1 MFTHSTHFQFSSL
14 SPTVANFLEIIL
26 SFLTFLSLP
35 TTHKILVFTLKRKM
49 TRLRFSLH
57 YKINGRH
64 FFSCALTI
72 YRPTSIYHTLFSIEQ
87 RTKHNKNEASCC
99 IIYLL
104 FTRAS
109 WAADRVWLSWPADEL
124 NLRRGKERRKKQ
136 TVVYFCLPLFKRLA
150 LNYLLHFLIFICMR
164 FMCVFY
170 FHQGRRFA
178 GIIYEHVS
186 YIYASGKG
194 RENYT
199 PSWPSCTQNLSL
211 LQLQA
216 TSNMF

>member
-124 NLRRGKERRKKQ
+124 NLRRGKERRKHRQ
-136 TVVYFCLPLFKRLA
+136 WYISVYLYSRGWRWTIYCIFWYLFVCDSCACFISTKVAVLPA
-150 LNYLLHFLIFICMR
+150 
-164 FMCVFY
+164 
-170 FHQGRRFA
+170 
-178 GIIYEHVS
+178 
-186 YIYASGKG
+186 
-194 RENYT
+194 
-199 PSWPSCTQNLSL
+199 
-211 LQLQA
+211 
-216 TSNMF
+216 